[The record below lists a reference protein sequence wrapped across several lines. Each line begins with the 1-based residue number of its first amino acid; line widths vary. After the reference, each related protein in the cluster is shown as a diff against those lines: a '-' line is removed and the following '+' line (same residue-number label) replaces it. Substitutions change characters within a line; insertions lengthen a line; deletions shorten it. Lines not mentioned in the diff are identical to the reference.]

1 MKSIGS
7 LVRTVQGHPWTSLQ
21 DATLLSAMMPVSL
34 LLALEYDIVEF
45 WDELSS
51 SQRRLRLEE
60 MFVLTGLLGLGVF
73 VFVLRRFREER
84 EDFEFKVRSEVEART
99 NLALAMQDP
108 LTALPNRRELD
119 AALAAAISSPSS
131 SRKTHAFYL
140 LDLNGFKRVNDEHG
154 HAMGDEVLRAVAQRL
169 QAVARRGDLLV
180 RLGGDEFAVLAR
192 GVDGREQASEIGDRL
207 VAALSNDIFV
217 GDQPF
222 KVGVSIGVA
231 LYPKD
236 GASADE
242 LMHHADLAMYQAKA
256 PIDPACASSRP
267 PLSAAWPEA
276 AARSTIVSR
285 ETTVRG
291 TGGRSSGCWR
301 KVPSRFPTPLTPR
314 PAFG

>member
-1 MKSIGS
+1 MKSIGW
-7 LVRTVQGHPWTSLQ
+7 LVRTVQAHPWTSLQ
-21 DATLLSAMMPVSL
+21 DATLLTAMMLVSI

-51 SQRRLRLEE
+51 SQRRIRLEE

-73 VFVLRRFREER
+73 AFVLRRFREER
-84 EDFEFKVRSEVEART
+84 EDFEFRIRSEIEARA
-99 NLALAMQDP
+99 NLTLAMQDP

-119 AALAAAISSPSS
+119 AALAVAISSPSS

-140 LDLNGFKRVNDEHG
+140 LDLNGFKLVNDEHG

-169 QAVARRGDLLV
+169 RAAARKGDLLV

-192 GVDGREQASEIGDRL
+192 AIDGRDQAGEIGDRL

-217 GDQPF
+217 GDQAFPI
-222 KVGVSIGVA
+222 GVSVGVA

-256 PIDPACASSRP
+256 GEQSGLRFFDAAPERR
-267 PLSAAWPEA
+267 SA
-276 AARSTIVSR
+276 
-285 ETTVRG
+285 
-291 TGGRSSGCWR
+291 
-301 KVPSRFPTPLTPR
+301 
-314 PAFG
+314 